1 MNLLAVEKPARYMGG
16 EMGSIRKDVADLR
29 IALAFPMFTRW
40 E

>member
-1 MNLLAVEKPARYMGG
+1 MGG